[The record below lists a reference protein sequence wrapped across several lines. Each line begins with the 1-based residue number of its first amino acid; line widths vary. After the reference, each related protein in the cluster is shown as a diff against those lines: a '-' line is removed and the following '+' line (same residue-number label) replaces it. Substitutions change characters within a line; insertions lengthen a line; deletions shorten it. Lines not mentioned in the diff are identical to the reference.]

1 MRHYDPGVLDLS
13 KQPTRPGS
21 ARIGYPDSRMR
32 PALAILNP
40 PGSAS
45 GITQMPKSSRHRGR
59 IENRIENMPNTKITP
74 SSDKAGKPGGPPAA
88 LSGLGLDEIEAF
100 VKTLALPAYR
110 ARQIHSWIYD
120 RYAKSFDEM
129 TDLSSEVRD
138 KLNNATKLSLLKIA
152 HLQVSRDGT
161 RKYLFEL
168 PDGQM
173 VESVLMSFA
182 DRKTLSACVS
192 SQVGCAVGCTFCA
205 TGYLGFKRNLTS
217 QEIVDQIMSIQRES
231 GQRISNIVYMGQG
244 EPLLNCEEVIQS
256 IKTIIKSAKIGA
268 RHITVSTSGIVTGI
282 KRLAKEN
289 LPITLALSLHA
300 PDSKTREKIVPITKK
315 HPLGELIP
323 ALCDYADT
331 TGRRVTIEY
340 VMLAG
345 ITDTPEQARD
355 LSDMVRDIHC
365 NVNLIPFNPI
375 FNNEGK
381 ALYERPSRNAQE
393 TFKKIVE
400 RSGRTVTI
408 RLERGTD
415 IDAAC
420 GQLHNKY
427 AEDK

>member
-1 MRHYDPGVLDLS
+1 MTNPKSTAPLS
-13 KQPTRPGS
+13 KFSSSTS
-21 ARIGYPDSRMR
+21 
-32 PALAILNP
+32 P
-40 PGSAS
+40 PL
-45 GITQMPKSSRHRGR
+45 
-59 IENRIENMPNTKITP
+59 
-74 SSDKAGKPGGPPAA
+74 A
-88 LSGLGLDEIEAF
+88 LSGLDLGEIEQF
-100 VKTLALPAYR
+100 VKSLNLPAYR

-120 RYAKSFDEM
+120 KYAKDFNDM
-129 TDLSSEVRD
+129 TDLSAEVREQLA
-138 KLNNATKLSLLKIA
+138 KKTRVSLLKLA

-182 DRKTLSACVS
+182 DRKSLSACVS

-205 TGYLGFKRNLTS
+205 TGYLGFKRNLTK

-231 GQRISNIVYMGQG
+231 GLRISNIVYMGQG
-244 EPLLNCEEVIQS
+244 EPLLNTEEVIQS
-256 IKTIIKSAKIGA
+256 INTIIKSAKVGA
-268 RHITVSTSGIVTGI
+268 RHITVSTSGIVPGI
-282 KRLAKEN
+282 KRLAQEN

-300 PDSKTREKIVPITKK
+300 PDTSTREQIVPITKK
-315 HPLGELIP
+315 YPLGELIP
-323 ALCDYADT
+323 ALCDYSDT

-340 VMLAG
+340 VLLAG
-345 ITDTPEQARD
+345 VTDTPEQARD

-375 FNNEGK
+375 YNKEGQI
-381 ALYERPSRNAQE
+381 LYARPSRNAQE

-420 GQLHNKY
+420 GQLHNKHIE
-427 AEDK
+427 AR